1 MHSRFRVKLTITMV
15 IFAVAISFTIAITDH
30 IRLREQA
37 IYHKMEE
44 VDRNETIAKF
54 ALESMEKA
62 YFVFGDPIASRLR
75 DNSIYLLN
83 LYDRKPSFD
92 EWDFKSLRALLGTDI
107 YIINSENRITHS
119 SYQED
124 VGLDFGV
131 CCRKLSQTLDE
142 RRASG
147 EFFHDGIDIEQKTGL
162 IKKYSYMAT
171 RDKKY
176 MIQLGYALQ
185 NEDIFEK
192 FNFFK
197 TIDELLQQYPNVNEI
212 NILNTGGFSLGEPVS
227 GQRLT
232 GERRKAFDRAH
243 QTGLTSEWR
252 GDWKGETAIYRY
264 VQYVSAYDAGATKNK
279 VLEIIYNEKDLQA
292 ILDENKR
299 TLFIQL
305 LIVFVI
311 SIVLS
316 LMISRWVALPMH
328 LAFHDSLT
336 GLRNRAA
343 FDKILATALSHNKS
357 TTALLMIDLDNFK
370 LVNDRLGHDQG
381 DHLLKCVA
389 QCLRT
394 MIRKGDTAIRL
405 GGDEFVVIM
414 PSASK
419 HEMESTAA
427 RIIEEIKMSTARE
440 IQLDGEE
447 VTVSI
452 GISFA
457 PEHGADPDALCKC
470 ADIALYLS
478 KEKGKNQYHIYGSAN
493 D

>member
-1 MHSRFRVKLTITMV
+1 MNSWFRVKLTITMI

-30 IRLREQA
+30 VRLREQA
-37 IYHKMEE
+37 IHHKMEE
-44 VDRNETIAKF
+44 VDRNEKIAKY

-62 YFVFGDPIASRLR
+62 YFVFGDPIASRLK

-83 LYDRKPSFD
+83 LYDRNHSFD
-92 EWDFKSLRALLGTDI
+92 EWDFDSLHALLGTDI
-107 YIINSENRITHS
+107 YIINSDNRITHS
-119 SYQED
+119 SFKED
-124 VGLDFGV
+124 IGLDFEA
-131 CCRKLSQTLDE
+131 CCRKLAQTMDE

-176 MIQLGYALQ
+176 IIQLGYVLQ
-185 NEDIFEK
+185 NEDIFDK

-212 NILNTGGFSLGEPVS
+212 NILNTGGFSLGEPVN
-227 GQRLT
+227 GPRLT
-232 GERRKAFDRAH
+232 GERRKAFDQTH
-243 QTGLTSEWR
+243 QTGQTTEWR
-252 GDWKGETAIYRY
+252 GEWKGEPAIYRY
-264 VQYVSAYDAGATKNK
+264 VQYVSAYDTGATKNK
-279 VLEIIYNEKDLQA
+279 VLEIIYNEKDLQC

-299 TLFIQL
+299 IFFIQL
-305 LIVFVI
+305 FIVFLI

-316 LMISRWVALPMH
+316 LIISRWVALPMY

-343 FDKILATALSHNKS
+343 FDEMLATTLSQNKH
-357 TTALLMIDLDNFK
+357 TTAMMMIDLDNFK

-394 MIRKGDTAIRL
+394 VIRKTDVAIRL

-414 PSASK
+414 PSATK
-419 HEMESTAA
+419 PMIESTAA
-427 RIIEEIKMSTARE
+427 RIIEEIGISTARE
-440 IQLDGEE
+440 IQLDGEK

-452 GISFA
+452 GISLA
-457 PEHGADPDALCKC
+457 PEHGADPDALCKS

-478 KEKGKNQYHIYGSAN
+478 KKRGKNQYYIYDN
-493 D
+493 N